1 MKSHEAHE
9 ASHAEKDTSS
19 FLGSQRTSQGRESS
33 SESNLSSRVTSS
45 ESNLQPRHGAALR
58 TCGRRLQQGG
68 KNEHCQYF
76 GCFRTVS
83 TANGASHALR
93 CNHCYF
99 VFCEE
104 VGGVGE

>member
-1 MKSHEAHE
+1 MLPE
-9 ASHAEKDTSS
+9 D
-19 FLGSQRTSQGRESS
+19 
-33 SESNLSSRVTSS
+33 
-45 ESNLQPRHGAALR
+45 LR
-58 TCGRRLQQGG
+58 RRLQQGG

>member
-1 MKSHEAHE
+1 M
-9 ASHAEKDTSS
+9 
-19 FLGSQRTSQGRESS
+19 
-33 SESNLSSRVTSS
+33 TSS
-45 ESNLQPRHGAALR
+45 ESNLQPGAVLPEDLR
-58 TCGRRLQQGG
+58 RRLQQGG